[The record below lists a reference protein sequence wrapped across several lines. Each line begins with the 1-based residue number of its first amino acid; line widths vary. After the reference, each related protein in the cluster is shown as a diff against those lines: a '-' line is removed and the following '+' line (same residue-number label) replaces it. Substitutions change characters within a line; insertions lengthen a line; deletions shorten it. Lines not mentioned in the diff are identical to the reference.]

1 MMGRRILLLAN
12 IISIIIICAY
22 KFSENMPELFKY
34 GEFIFSISNT
44 ISYSILASSCFYLVY
59 KYFPKKDNKKK
70 LKFYYSQFLKN

>member
-1 MMGRRILLLAN
+1 MMGRRILLLVN

-22 KFSENMPELFKY
+22 KFSENMSELFKY

-59 KYFPKKDNKKK
+59 EYFPKKDNKEKI
-70 LKFYYSQFLKN
+70 KFYYSQFLKN